1 MMAEGA
7 VGGNVERAV
16 RGIEPQQLNS
26 LARRY
31 LGEVEALMDEWR
43 EKLNKASAPRADAAA
58 RAIIE
63 VLPAHPVITGPVAAA
78 ATGRSKGSIYE
89 ALAQLLDAGVLIPL
103 SASKRNQSWEAHGL
117 LDLLEGFETVRGV

>member
-89 ALAQLLDAGVLIPL
+89 ALAQLLDAGY
-103 SASKRNQSWEAHGL
+103 
-117 LDLLEGFETVRGV
+117 